1 MMSQQTRALR
11 VHERHIVELNRRMAQ
26 MILPGKVAVVD
37 HDTRRLRLKIGKA
50 PDGRDILSPW
60 VRWPEASTGNLK
72 VHVPPP
78 IGAPMT
84 LLSPS
89 GTVGA
94 GSIAQ
99 WGAYNDD
106 DPAPSKASDAAVIA
120 FGDTVITVRGDRATI
135 ETAKLSIKAAV
146 DIEGDITTTGSITN
160 NGVPV
165 DSTHRHDRVEPGA
178 GTSGTPV

>member
-1 MMSQQTRALR
+1 MSGLIREIRILTRRL
-11 VHERHIVELNRRMAQ
+11 VETERRMAQ
-26 MILPGKVAVVD
+26 MILPGRVAEVD
-37 HDTRRLRLKIGKA
+37 HENRRLRLEIGKTS
-50 PDGRDILSPW
+50 DGVILSPW
-60 VRWPEASTGNLK
+60 VRWPEASTGSLK

-78 IGAPMT
+78 LGAPMT

-99 WGAYNDD
+99 WGAYTDAD
-106 DPAPSKASDAAVIA
+106 AAPSKAADAAVLA
-120 FGDTVITVRGDRATI
+120 FGDTVITIKGDRAEI
-135 ETAKLSIKAAV
+135 ATARLSIKADV
-146 DIEGDITTTGSITN
+146 DIEGDVTTTGSITN

-165 DSTHRHDRVEPGA
+165 DSTHRHDRVEEGT